1 MGIELGLSCS
11 SDSSACPQ
19 CNTPSRRVH
28 SRYPRILQDL
38 PWAGM
43 PMILRF
49 STRRFFCD
57 NADCGQ
63 RIFAEQLPALA
74 ARRARATPR
83 FDRAL
88 VQIGLECGGEPGQ
101 RLAGKMGI
109 LTSGDTILRRLRSMP
124 RTNEHCGN
132 VIGVD
137 DFAFRRGQHYGTI
150 VVDHESRGVIDLL
163 PDRSS
168 ATVEAW
174 LAARPVAPAIITRD
188 RSGIYASAISTA
200 APEAVQVADRWHLLV
215 NCREALVR
223 LLDRLHASITQAME
237 ATQAKTPADAP
248 ALDVPVAA
256 LVTAAADKTVASTA
270 MVKVPSLSKSQ
281 QHSLD
286 RRALRVAR
294 YEQVLELHQ
303 QGLSQRAIVLKLK
316 MSRRQIMKWL
326 NAGAFPERAKTHH
339 VQQVG
344 RYMDQLKQRW
354 AEGIRNAR
362 ELTRYIRTLGYTGGH
377 DMVKRCVAP
386 WRTPAERLRLVGS
399 KPKTQSPVSL
409 RLQRPSSDRLSWLLI
424 KDDIVR
430 RPGEAELLVELGTN
444 CEPIRVA
451 SELARS
457 FGEVIRKRD
466 LNALCTWSEQA
477 LQTTSIKEM
486 HGFAAGLN
494 RTWPEVKAAIE
505 LPWSNGRAEG
515 HVNRLKLIKRKMY
528 GRGKLDLLRIRVTA
542 SGP

>member
-1 MGIELGLSCS
+1 
-11 SDSSACPQ
+11 
-19 CNTPSRRVH
+19 
-28 SRYPRILQDL
+28 
-38 PWAGM
+38 
-43 PMILRF
+43 MILHF
-49 STRRFFCD
+49 LTRRFFCD

-74 ARRARATPR
+74 APRARATPR

-101 RLAGKMGI
+101 RLARKMGI

-124 RTNEHCGN
+124 RVNVHCGN
-132 VIGVD
+132 IIGID

-150 VVDHESRGVIDLL
+150 VVDHESGGVIDLL

-168 ATVEAW
+168 ATVENW
-174 LAARPVAPAIITRD
+174 VAARPVAPAIVTRD
-188 RSGIYASAISTA
+188 RSGIYASAIATA

-223 LLDRLHASITQAME
+223 LLDRLHGSITNAMA
-237 ATQAKTPADAP
+237 ATQSIMPSDAP
-248 ALDVPVAA
+248 TPEVPCAA
-256 LVTAAADKTVASTA
+256 AMITAVSENPVTAIAVARA
-270 MVKVPSLSKSQ
+270 PVLSKNQ

-294 YEQVLELHQ
+294 YEQVLELHR

-326 NAGAFPERAKTHH
+326 NAGAFPERAKTLH
-339 VQQVG
+339 VQQVD

-399 KPKTQSPVSL
+399 KPKTRAPL
-409 RLQRPSSDRLSWLLI
+409 KLQRPSSDRLSWLLI

-430 RPGEAELLVELGTN
+430 RAGEAELLAELATN

-466 LNALCTWSEQA
+466 LSALTTWSEQA
-477 LQTTSIKEM
+477 LLTTSTKEM

-494 RTWPEVKAAIE
+494 RTWQEVKAAIK